1 MTGLRHETI
10 AVIWYATVMLRVM
23 GASPKKFAVAID
35 KTSAELSWALA
46 RIRQSRHRDMSHAQ
60 PSLLMDI
67 AAIWAT
73 LAARTRFLPRISEST
88 LLNYTTLLTWQGD
101 PGYEEPAR

>member
-23 GASPKKFAVAID
+23 IASPKKFAVAID

-46 RIRQSRHRDMSHAQ
+46 RICQSRHMGHVAC
-60 PSLLMDI
+60 
-67 AAIWAT
+67 AT
-73 LAARTRFLPRISEST
+73 LITHGYRSNMGNSSSANKISA
-88 LLNYTTLLTWQGD
+88 QD
-101 PGYEEPAR
+101 K